1 MVAQEPLLV
10 GLVVYLAGGV
20 GGAIAGGASG
30 LVSVG
35 QDIANY
41 GLQEKAMKENA
52 PDTIKG
58 DGNDFGTIDINTYGI
73 YFYSMEVTSDV
84 LPLMETEYYAKGF
97 PTSFITTIDSL
108 ALEDNAIYG
117 KCKFVSGRM
126 VDMVYNYSITARIS
140 DRIRAGVFMLKENQ
154 I

>member
-1 MVAQEPLLV
+1 ML
-10 GLVVYLAGGV
+10 
-20 GGAIAGGASG
+20 AGGASG
-30 LVSVG
+30 LVSLG
-35 QDIANY
+35 QDVLNY
-41 GLQEKAMKENA
+41 GLQEKAMQNA

-58 DGNDFGTIDINTYGI
+58 DGNDFSGIDINPYGI

-140 DRIRAGVFMLKENQ
+140 DRN
-154 I
+154 